1 MGKLYSPIVGSKIKL
16 AITLNVGTIPAS
28 DFTDFTC
35 VFTTEGTEIENQ
47 VTITKDEMQP
57 VVGSEDTYIAVLDT
71 STLNPG
77 LLQVKAIADLD
88 ENVDPS
94 LPPSAE
100 REEIANYYTDIRI
113 WEDTIPI
120 EDAS

>member
-28 DFTDFTC
+28 DFDFIC

-47 VTITKDEMQP
+47 VTITKSEMQP

-71 STLNPG
+71 STLNSG
-77 LLQVKAIADLD
+77 LIQVKVIADLG
-88 ENVDPS
+88 ETEDPS

-113 WEDTIPI
+113 WEDTIPT

>member
-28 DFTDFTC
+28 RFDFTC
-35 VFTTEGTEIENQ
+35 VFTTEGTEVENQ
-47 VTITKDEMQP
+47 VTLTKAEMQP

-71 STLNPG
+71 TTLNPG
-77 LLQVKAIADLD
+77 LLQVKAIADLGD
-88 ENVDPS
+88 TLDPS

-113 WEDTIPI
+113 WEDTIPT